1 MLSMSGKRPVNL
13 GASGNRLAPIPD
25 SPNAVASQSEKES
38 QRIKAFELGDLSG
51 SETIQQ
57 IRSIVESMPRS
68 KVIEATDIYLYAEFH
83 SLIFRFT
90 DDVEFLVDEDSKQLN
105 VRSASR
111 VGYSDMGV
119 NRKRVEA
126 IFEQL
131 SKTGQ

>member
-68 KVIEATDIYLYAEFH
+68 KATDIYLYAEFH

-111 VGYSDMGV
+111 VGYSDMGG

-131 SKTGQ
+131 SKTAQ